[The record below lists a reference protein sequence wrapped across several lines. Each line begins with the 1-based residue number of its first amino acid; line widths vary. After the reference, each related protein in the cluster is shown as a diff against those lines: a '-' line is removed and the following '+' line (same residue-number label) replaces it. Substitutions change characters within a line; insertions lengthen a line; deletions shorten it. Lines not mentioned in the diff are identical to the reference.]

1 MNSHR
6 VAAWSNVVPVASTP
20 VKRLPVKL
28 LAASLLAFVVLISLR
43 VGPLVVMADEFPED
57 TNKIETLTP
66 EQALSLFRNDRQNQK
81 ARWEEHYVVRLAT
94 PEGRLLLEK
103 RTRDVDG
110 VDVLCLNGL
119 KHLTPETARVLALY
133 KGHLMMNGLA
143 ALDAAT
149 AKALAAFKGDGLSL
163 DGLAA
168 IDAAV
173 ARALAETTW
182 CAHLPKVKAID
193 ADTAEV
199 LAQVQ
204 CDVLFLDSL
213 TALDADTAKSLTKF
227 KGDAMYLRSLT
238 MPDPNTVGALVGF
251 EGMLSL
257 SNEAQESFFQK
268 TPLTSETALAWAAI
282 SNGQLPSI
290 TALDAPDSV
299 AIAQA
304 LAGRKGPLALPH
316 LKKLSPKTLSALIK
330 KEDVE
335 IPLVETLEL
344 IPEPDGSPTDDF
356 VIPEWLESREQAR
369 KSTKPN

>member
-1 MNSHR
+1 
-6 VAAWSNVVPVASTP
+6 
-20 VKRLPVKL
+20 
-28 LAASLLAFVVLISLR
+28 
-43 VGPLVVMADEFPED
+43 
-57 TNKIETLTP
+57 
-66 EQALSLFRNDRQNQK
+66 
-81 ARWEEHYVVRLAT
+81 
-94 PEGRLLLEK
+94 
-103 RTRDVDG
+103 
-110 VDVLCLNGL
+110 
-119 KHLTPETARVLALY
+119 
-133 KGHLMMNGLA
+133 
-143 ALDAAT
+143 
-149 AKALAAFKGDGLSL
+149 
-163 DGLAA
+163 
-168 IDAAV
+168 
-173 ARALAETTW
+173 
-182 CAHLPKVKAID
+182 
-193 ADTAEV
+193 
-199 LAQVQ
+199 
-204 CDVLFLDSL
+204 
-213 TALDADTAKSLTKF
+213 
-227 KGDAMYLRSLT
+227 MYLRSLT